1 MWSSAAFPWNS
12 LQIPASTFD
21 YILAMDV
28 YSWLDER
35 PRNALLANCQ
45 RHLTPQGVVY
55 LNYNVNPGWQF
66 HEMLGAMMRFEARSA
81 TTAAQQLAA
90 GRQLLAFVRETLPA
104 GDEGYGA
111 LVSATA
117 ESILQQPDALLI
129 RDYLQ
134 RRGHAVY
141 FPEFDDH
148 ARRHELQ
155 VLGDAGLG
163 IRVSHLLPV
172 ADERRLDGLTDDGRE
187 KERMRDIVRNTAHR
201 QSILCRADVPL
212 TFDLIATQLHGLYLE
227 GRLTPEDPQ
236 ASVESAD
243 PCTFLTPNGHRVTTA
258 LPAVKTALG
267 QLGSLWPRRI
277 LFEELVS
284 FVQTRVAAAG
294 RPTANSGLERLEE
307 HLLKCCLDDLCQL
320 HSEPAPFAPSR
331 ANARASRLARLQAQR
346 GEIVT
351 SRRHLPVR
359 LDAMDRLVLSQLDG
373 AADVVQLRAHV
384 TAAVAS
390 GKIALLEE
398 GQPVAPECA
407 AAFIQQQLAACIAR
421 FAEHAPLVE

>member
-1 MWSSAAFPWNS
+1 M
-12 LQIPASTFD
+12 
-21 YILAMDV
+21 
-28 YSWLDER
+28 
-35 PRNALLANCQ
+35 
-45 RHLTPQGVVY
+45 
-55 LNYNVNPGWQF
+55 
-66 HEMLGAMMRFEARSA
+66 
-81 TTAAQQLAA
+81 
-90 GRQLLAFVRETLPA
+90 
-104 GDEGYGA
+104 
-111 LVSATA
+111 
-117 ESILQQPDALLI
+117 LI

-134 RRGHAVY
+134 RRSHAVY

-163 IRVSHLLPV
+163 IRVSHLLPD
-172 ADERRLDGLTDDGRE
+172 ADERRLDDLTSDGRE

-212 TFDLIATQLHGLYLE
+212 TFDLVATRLHGLCLE

-243 PCTFLTPNGHRVTTA
+243 PCTFLTPHGHRVTTA

-284 FVQTRVAAAG
+284 FVRTKVGAAG
-294 RPTANSGLERLEE
+294 RPTADSGLERLEE

-331 ANARASRLARLQAQR
+331 ANTHAQVAWPGCKRCTERSSRVAVTCRYGWTRWIAWCSVSWTAPPTLRSLAR
-346 GEIVT
+346 
-351 SRRHLPVR
+351 
-359 LDAMDRLVLSQLDG
+359 
-373 AADVVQLRAHV
+373 HV

-398 GQPVAPECA
+398 GQPVAPERA

-421 FAEHAPLVE
+421 FAEHALLVE